1 MKTTKNYIIEGNKIL
16 AKTDIILQ
24 ESFKSGTSSTIVE
37 KLGHVINNKLGT
49 RFEFS
54 DVPLEYFNSYGS
66 FAGFLGYDSSS
77 DLYIK
82 INFLLSGS
90 DSIESFDMYLDGFS
104 DTPTYTVDTNGLN
117 IIQIVDT
124 ITENLIDDGI
134 ADEDLLE
141 STKEISNKKLLE
153 KGNLTD
159 DKEVERIISIWVS
172 EDKNIL
178 KDLQKLPFPE
188 IYNGAWNEWVSDKPN
203 YYGVKYY
210 LFAKSLKMYLIKN
223 GMVNKTL
230 KPRKKGT
237 VERKAA
243 DPVMESQFD
252 DLIDSISVEEKFAF
266 LRGAIRELSQG
277 NINSL
282 IVTGSPG
289 SGKTYTTLE
298 ELDKAG
304 VEYTRYTGGVKH
316 VEDLIR
322 ILYNKRDREIIVLDD
337 FDSAWRNEEAANI
350 LKAALDNKDNREI
363 TFVDTK
369 ANKNMS
375 DIPPKWLYEG
385 YIIFI
390 SNSTKID
397 SAVASR
403 SVVINLTLTNEEM
416 VEKIENTLKDY
427 RPDLPMDIKKKALEY
442 LKEINPGVSVVDFRT
457 LDNILVAMRISKEN
471 WKKMALY
478 MIKNYS

>member
-1 MKTTKNYIIEGNKIL
+1 MKTSKNYSIENVIISKNTTIV
-16 AKTDIILQ
+16 LQ
-24 ESFKSGTSSTIVE
+24 EAFASGSASNVVQ
-37 KLGHVINNKLGT
+37 KLGRVINNKIGT
-49 RFEFS
+49 KFEFA
-54 DVPLEYFNSYGS
+54 DVPLEYFNSYGT
-66 FAGFLGYDSSS
+66 FAGFLGLDNGIG
-77 DLYIK
+77 LLLK

-90 DSIESFDMYLDGFS
+90 DSIESFDVYLDGFS
-104 DTPTYTVDTNGLN
+104 DTPTYTVDTSGLN
-117 IIQIVDT
+117 IIEIVDL

-141 STKEISNKKLLE
+141 SVKDNIDNRLLE

-159 DKEVERIISIWVS
+159 DKEVERIIGIWVS

-188 IYNGAWNEWVSDKPN
+188 IYNGIWNEWVADKPN

-223 GMVNKTL
+223 GMINRTL

-237 VERKAA
+237 IERKAA

-252 DLIDSISVEEKFAF
+252 DLIDSISVEEKFDF
-266 LRGAIRELSQG
+266 LRGAIREISQG

-282 IVTGSPG
+282 IITGSPG

-322 ILYNKRDREIIVLDD
+322 ILYNKRDREIIILDD
-337 FDSAWRNEEAANI
+337 FDSAWQNKEAANI

-363 TFVDTK
+363 TYVDVH

-442 LKEINPGVSVVDFRT
+442 LKEINPGVSVIDFRT